1 MWRDCQRK
9 NEPAGSLLA
18 YLRGGGWSWCS
29 AALPDPPGDAA
40 AELLVER
47 ATAARQGTSWL
58 DALTAPPKAT
68 LDPADR
74 MSKPAPERRQPGQY
88 QGTYR

>member
-18 YLRGGGWSWCS
+18 YLRV
-29 AALPDPPGDAA
+29 AAGRGAVRLCLIHLVMRLR
-40 AELLVER
+40 ELLAER